1 MKWVL
6 RMKWNWLQA
15 ARVLGLGCC
24 VAVWGCHHDGRQ
36 SLEGTVT
43 LDGQPLPAGDI
54 TFFPVPGTPGP
65 TAGGKI
71 VEGCFSISAK
81 GGTMAGTFRVQ
92 ITASRK
98 TGKQVFDATA
108 QMMDPNA
115 KNGMIDQYEQ
125 YIPPQYNQQSEL
137 TADVVQ
143 GGKNVFNFPLRLK

>member
-1 MKWVL
+1 MVL
-6 RMKWNWLQA
+6 RIKWNWLQA

-24 VAVWGCHHDGRQ
+24 VVMCGCNHDGRQ

-71 VEGCFSISAK
+71 VEGRFSISAE

-92 ITASRK
+92 ITARRK
-98 TGKQVFDATA
+98 TGKQVFDPTA

-125 YIPPQYNQQSEL
+125 SLQSRYNQQSEL
-137 TADVVQ
+137 TADVIQ
-143 GGKNVFNFPLRLK
+143 GDKNVFDFPLRLK

>member
-1 MKWVL
+1 MVL
-6 RMKWNWLQA
+6 RIKWNWLQA

-24 VAVWGCHHDGRQ
+24 VVMCGCNHDGRQ

-43 LDGQPLPAGDI
+43 LDGQPLPTGDI

-71 VEGCFSISAK
+71 VEGRFSISAE

-92 ITASRK
+92 ITARRK
-98 TGKQVFDATA
+98 TGKQVFDPTA

-125 YIPPQYNQQSEL
+125 YLPSRYNQQSEL
-137 TADVVQ
+137 TADVIQ
-143 GGKNVFNFPLRLK
+143 GGKNVFDFPLRLK